1 MAPYTPVYISRSDG
15 KLEIISTKTNK
26 RESNEPTAAQLDDTP
41 DAKGISDFYKKL
53 EVGDAKEVDWRRKLG
68 GMLMRELGGKAHLGK
83 RAMTTHP
90 VNGLLRSV
98 GKNYILAALPENYRL
113 YEHVKFTTSEITGEL
128 LKPIKNHAKG
138 PNDRQD
144 AYLYG
149 HPQGRK
155 KRYRSPGDYFPHLLW
170 LATDESGEPDNC
182 SCKICAP
189 DDLQIFDTP
198 GRVKTELEKKDEV
211 VIKKES
217 SPVRTST
224 FNSNPVVLVPK
235 RQTPLESVQKP
246 ATRPA
251 LSPALTPTPRMAA
264 PSLVSP
270 SPIIPAKCYEQDQD
284 AQCNKY
290 LFRPGE
296 LVWFNRGNAWGLSVI
311 VKRELTRDQ
320 RHQDRPRYLV
330 QPLSHPFEHPSQK
343 IIAQEDLL
351 RPWLAWSAPSPTHQ
365 SLGAVGLT
373 YNSIDWKAVLEERY
387 GPGDTE
393 VDGSI
398 FAAKAIDDSFTL
410 IEPLSNNTATTVTT
424 GERFYNGI
432 YLGGEKLWV
441 GEPVRLRT
449 GNGQDIMIVH
459 HIVERL
465 KPGSTNAALAMIHFI
480 GDVYRFTTMNHTPGY
495 EAPDTR
501 HLPLRFKQ
509 DLEYRNRATI
519 PIKRTVSYWK
529 IVQAKARL
537 GIAEVK
543 GRWYESS
550 VLLPILRG
558 AQDFTQDLRR
568 GEISDVGQWMNGRG
582 DSAGAG
588 GPKPGT
594 RHFDR
599 LEAFGKAVPQGTRIS
614 RGLDGLPED
623 NIFPMEPAPPIPV
636 PPGIDEEQR
645 QQIHQAVQQGVQG
658 VQGVSDGDIAEF
670 MDLDRMEDGYVQ
682 QYVENGGQFYER

>member
-1 MAPYTPVYISRSDG
+1 MPDRFIQRLIS
-15 KLEIISTKTNK
+15 LIS
-26 RESNEPTAAQLDDTP
+26 A
-41 DAKGISDFYKKL
+41 
-53 EVGDAKEVDWRRKLG
+53 
-68 GMLMRELGGKAHLGK
+68 
-83 RAMTTHP
+83 
-90 VNGLLRSV
+90 

-128 LKPIKNHAKG
+128 LKPLKNHAKG

-155 KRYRSPGDYFPHLLW
+155 KRYRSPGDFFPHLLW

-198 GRVKTELEKKDEV
+198 GKVKIEPVKKEEE

-217 SPVRTST
+217 SPFRTST
-224 FNSNPVVLVPK
+224 FNSNPVVLVPR
-235 RQTPLESVQKP
+235 RQTPQESAQ
-246 ATRPA
+246 RPVNKLTQA
-251 LSPALTPTPRMAA
+251 PVTTPTPRMAA
-264 PSLVSP
+264 PPLLSP
-270 SPIIPAKCYEQDQD
+270 SPIVASKSYEQDQD
-284 AQCNKY
+284 AQYNKY

-296 LVWFNRGNAWGLSVI
+296 LVWFNRGNAWGLSII
-311 VKRELTRDQ
+311 VKRDLFKDQ
-320 RHQDRPRYLV
+320 RHQDRPKYLV
-330 QPLSHPFEHPSQK
+330 QPLSHPFEHQPQK
-343 IIAQEDLL
+343 IITQENLL

-365 SLGAVGLT
+365 ALGAAGLT

-387 GPGDTE
+387 GPGDAE

-432 YLGGEKLWV
+432 FLGGEKVWV
-441 GEPVRLRT
+441 GEPVRLRV

-459 HIVERL
+459 HIIERL
-465 KPGSTNAALAMIHFI
+465 KPGSTNTASAMIHFV
-480 GDVYRFTTMNHTPGY
+480 GDVYRFATVNYTPGF

-501 HLPLRFKQ
+501 HLPTRFKQ
-509 DLEYRNRATI
+509 DLEYRNRATLTT
-519 PIKRTVSYWK
+519 KRTVSYWK
-529 IVQAKARL
+529 IVQAKARF

-582 DSAGAG
+582 DSSGAGA
-588 GPKPGT
+588 PKPGT

-599 LEAFGKAVPQGTRIS
+599 LEAFGKAVPPGTRIS
-614 RGLDGLPED
+614 RGLDGPPED
-623 NIFPMEPAPPIPV
+623 NIFPMEPAPPVPV

-645 QQIHQAVQQGVQG
+645 QQIHQNVQQGVQQG

-682 QYVENGGQFYER
+682 QYVENGGQFFER

>member
-1 MAPYTPVYISRSDG
+1 M
-15 KLEIISTKTNK
+15 
-26 RESNEPTAAQLDDTP
+26 
-41 DAKGISDFYKKL
+41 
-53 EVGDAKEVDWRRKLG
+53 
-68 GMLMRELGGKAHLGK
+68 
-83 RAMTTHP
+83 
-90 VNGLLRSV
+90 
-98 GKNYILAALPENYRL
+98 
-113 YEHVKFTTSEITGEL
+113 KFTTSETTGEL
-128 LKPIKNHAKG
+128 LKPLKNHAKG

-170 LATDESGEPDNC
+170 LATDESGDPDNC

-189 DDLQIFDTP
+189 DDLQIIETLAK
-198 GRVKTELEKKDEV
+198 VKIEPIKKEEV
-211 VIKKES
+211 AIKKES
-217 SPVRTST
+217 SPVRTSG

-235 RQTPLESVQKP
+235 RHIPQETVQKSVNKP
-246 ATRPA
+246 AP
-251 LSPALTPTPRMAA
+251 SPALTPTPRMAA
-264 PSLVSP
+264 PPLVASSP
-270 SPIIPAKCYEQDQD
+270 LVPAKCYEQDQD
-284 AQCNKY
+284 AHYNKY

-311 VKRELTRDQ
+311 VKRDLFKDQ
-320 RHQDRPRYLV
+320 RHQDRPKYLV
-330 QPLSHPFEHPSQK
+330 QPLSHPFEHPPLK
-343 IIAQEDLL
+343 IITQEELL

-365 SLGAVGLT
+365 SLSALGLT
-373 YNSIDWKAVLEERY
+373 YSTIDWKAVLDKRY
-387 GPGDTE
+387 GDGDPE

-410 IEPLSNNTATTVTT
+410 VEPLSNNTATTVTT

-432 YLGGEKLWV
+432 YLGGEKVWV
-441 GEPVRLRT
+441 GEPIRLRI
-449 GNGQDIMIVH
+449 GGGQDIMIVH

-465 KPGSTNAALAMIHFI
+465 KPGSTNTASAMIHFV
-480 GDVYRFTTMNHTPGY
+480 GDVYRFATVNCVPGF

-501 HLPLRFKQ
+501 HLPTRFKQ
-509 DLEYRNRATI
+509 DLDYRNRATI
-519 PIKRTVSYWK
+519 PTKRTVSYWK
-529 IVQAKARL
+529 LVQAKARL
-537 GIAEVK
+537 GIVEVK

-582 DSAGAG
+582 DSSGTGA
-588 GPKPGT
+588 PKPGT

-614 RGLDGLPED
+614 KGLDGPPED
-623 NIFPMEPAPPIPV
+623 NIFPMEPAPPVSV
-636 PPGIDEEQR
+636 PPGMEEDQR
-645 QQIHQAVQQGVQG
+645 QQIHHGAQQGVQQG

-670 MDLDRMEDGYVQ
+670 MDLERMEDGYVQ

>member
-1 MAPYTPVYISRSDG
+1 M
-15 KLEIISTKTNK
+15 
-26 RESNEPTAAQLDDTP
+26 
-41 DAKGISDFYKKL
+41 
-53 EVGDAKEVDWRRKLG
+53 
-68 GMLMRELGGKAHLGK
+68 
-83 RAMTTHP
+83 
-90 VNGLLRSV
+90 
-98 GKNYILAALPENYRL
+98 
-113 YEHVKFTTSEITGEL
+113 KFTTSEITGEL
-128 LKPIKNHAKG
+128 LKPLKNHAKG

-170 LATDESGEPDNC
+170 LATDESGDPDNC

-189 DDLQIFDTP
+189 DDLQIFDVP
-198 GRVKTELEKKDEV
+198 GRLKIEPV
-211 VIKKES
+211 KKEEPAVKREGS
-217 SPVRTST
+217 SARTSS

-235 RQTPLESVQKP
+235 RQVIPLEPVQKAVIKSAP
-246 ATRPA
+246 
-251 LSPALTPTPRMAA
+251 SPALPPAPRVAA
-264 PSLVSP
+264 SSVVTP
-270 SPIIPAKCYEQDQD
+270 SPLAATKCYEQDED
-284 AQCNKY
+284 AHYNKY

-311 VKRELTRDQ
+311 VKRALFKDQ
-320 RHQDRPRYLV
+320 RQMDRPKYLV
-330 QPLSHPFEHPSQK
+330 QPLSHPFDHPPQK
-343 IIAQEDLL
+343 VILQEDLL

-365 SLGAVGLT
+365 SLGAAGLA
-373 YNSIDWKAVLEERY
+373 YNTIDWKAVIGGRY
-387 GPGDTE
+387 GNGDAE

-432 YLGGEKLWV
+432 YLGGEKVWV
-441 GEPVRLRT
+441 GEPIRLRI

-465 KPGSTNAALAMIHFI
+465 KPGSTNTASAMIHFV
-480 GDVYRFTTMNHTPGY
+480 GDVYRFATVNYTPGF

-501 HLPLRFKQ
+501 HLPSRFKQ
-509 DLEYRNRATI
+509 DLDYRNRATI
-519 PIKRTVSYWK
+519 PTKRTISYWK
-529 IVQAKARL
+529 LVQAKARL
-537 GIAEVK
+537 GISEVK

-558 AQDFTQDLRR
+558 AQDFTNDLRR
-568 GEISDVGQWMNGRG
+568 GEINDVGQWMNGRG
-582 DSAGAG
+582 DSSGASA
-588 GPKPGT
+588 PKAGT

-599 LEAFGKAVPQGTRIS
+599 LEAFGKAVPHGTRIS
-614 RGLDGLPED
+614 KGLDGPKEE
-623 NIFPMEPAPPIPV
+623 NVFPIEPAPPAPSPI
-636 PPGIDEEQR
+636 GLNEDQR
-645 QQIHQAVQQGVQG
+645 QQIHPGSHQGVQP
-658 VQGVSDGDIAEF
+658 GVSDGDIAEF